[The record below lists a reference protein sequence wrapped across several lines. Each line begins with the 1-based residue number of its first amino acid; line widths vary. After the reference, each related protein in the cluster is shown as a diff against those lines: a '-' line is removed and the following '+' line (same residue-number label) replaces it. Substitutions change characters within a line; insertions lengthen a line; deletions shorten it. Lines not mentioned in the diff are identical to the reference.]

1 MNQQL
6 LSHVQQKSLQ
16 KRVPPIRPGNT
27 VRVHQKIVES
37 TKDGSKERIQLFEGL
52 VIAVNSGTGTD
63 KTFTVRKIASG
74 VGVEK
79 IFPVHSSNIAKI
91 EVLRNSKIRRSKLYF
106 MRDRTGKSARL
117 KEAKLLGCDFSEE
130 EEVTEEAI
138 QEAVV
143 AAKEAEEAEK
153 VAKEEAGEEPAAEE
167 PAAEEPAAEEPA
179 AVEEP
184 AEVEPEAVEPEAVEA
199 APEETTPEETPE
211 VAPEPEAA
219 TEEPEEEKSA

>member
-184 AEVEPEAVEPEAVEA
+184 AEVEPEAVEA